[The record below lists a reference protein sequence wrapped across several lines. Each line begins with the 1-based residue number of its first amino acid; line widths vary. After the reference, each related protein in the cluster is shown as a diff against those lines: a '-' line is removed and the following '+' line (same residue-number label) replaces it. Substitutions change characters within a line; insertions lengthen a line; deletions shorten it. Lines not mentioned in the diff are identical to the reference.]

1 MKNSLKQAKT
11 QKFKDEKNSW
21 VKIFVLQSLLF
32 TCLSISLAGCNG
44 TLPSQNTIDQP
55 DAVPISNLM
64 FQSFQIIQE
73 GLADTDP
80 QVRANTIEVVAA
92 TKQIRLMPKIH
103 RLLNDEAVPV
113 KFSAILAV
121 GDLQYTLAESEV
133 QRLLKDENEN
143 VRIAAAYAM
152 TKFGHPEYLT
162 VFHDAIASEDQT
174 VRANAALLLGKS
186 GHKNALE
193 LLYWA
198 LQRKDSSDKVRFNAV
213 EAIAVLGDERILP
226 KLWAIVYSGYA
237 DDRIMGIQ
245 AIGALGTSQA
255 KEVLITKLDDDVLE
269 VRLAAAEQLG
279 KFGDPIAEPEVLEV
293 FTKNLTAGL
302 DKKDLE
308 RIKVLTALAI
318 GQIRTDS
325 LKRFLP
331 QLLKDQSKFVRIAAA
346 KAVFQCAMR
355 K

>member
-1 MKNSLKQAKT
+1 MT
-11 QKFKDEKNSW
+11 
-21 VKIFVLQSLLF
+21 IRLLF
-32 TCLSISLAGCNG
+32 LGSISIFLLGCDEPLQ
-44 TLPSQNTIDQP
+44 TTTSLPAIPVD
-55 DAVPISNLM
+55 NLM
-64 FQSFQIIQE
+64 PEAFQVIQQ
-73 GLADTDP
+73 GLADPDP
-80 QVRANTIEVVAA
+80 QVRANAIEVVAA
-92 TKQIRLMPKIH
+92 TKQIALMPKVQ
-103 RLLNDEAVPV
+103 RLLRDEVIPV
-113 KFSAILAV
+113 KFLAILAV
-121 GDLQYTLAESEV
+121 GDLQYTLAKSEV
-133 QRLLKDENEN
+133 QSVADGLKDENEN

-162 VFHDAIASEDQT
+162 VFRNAIASEDQT

-186 GHKNALE
+186 GNKDLLG

-213 EAIAVLGDERILP
+213 EAVAILGDEKILP

-237 DDRIMGIQ
+237 DDRIVGIQ
-245 AIGALGTSQA
+245 AMGALGTPQA
-255 KEVLITKLDDDVLE
+255 KDVLITKLDDEVLE

-279 KFGDPIAEPEVLEV
+279 KFGDPVAEPEVLEV

-308 RIKVLTALAI
+308 RVKVLTALAI

-331 QLLKDQSKFVRIAAA
+331 QLLKDESKFVRVAAA
-346 KAVFQCAMR
+346 KAVFQCAIR

>member
-1 MKNSLKQAKT
+1 MKNRLKQVET
-11 QKFKDEKNSW
+11 QQFKDQMNSW
-21 VKIFVLQSLLF
+21 VNVFVLQSLLF
-32 TCLSISLAGCNG
+32 ICTSILLAGCNG
-44 TLPSQNTIDQP
+44 TLPSQNTIDQS
-55 DAVPISNLM
+55 DTVPISSLM
-64 FQSFQIIQE
+64 FQAFQIMQE
-73 GLADTDP
+73 GLADADP

-92 TKQIRLMPKIH
+92 TKQIRLMPKIQ
-103 RLLNDEAVPV
+103 RLLNDESVPV

-121 GDLQYTLAESEV
+121 GDLQYTLAKSKV

-162 VFHDAIASEDQT
+162 VFSDAIASEDQT

-213 EAIAVLGDERILP
+213 EAIAMLGDEKILP
-226 KLWAIVYSGYA
+226 KLWAMVYSGYA
-237 DDRIMGIQ
+237 DDRVVGIR
-245 AIGALGTSQA
+245 AMGALGTSQA
-255 KEVLITKLDDDVLE
+255 KEVLITKLDDDILE
-269 VRLAAAEQLG
+269 VRLAAAQQLG
-279 KFGDPIAEPEVLEV
+279 KFGETAAEPEVLEV
-293 FTKNLTAGL
+293 FTKNLTADF

-346 KAVFQCAMR
+346 KAVFQYAMR